1 VLLGEFKGE
10 DKLVVWTSKNQ
21 YYITGFNVDQH
32 FPDETVR
39 VERYVAD
46 KVYSLCYF
54 DKEQNYYYMKRF
66 QLEMS
71 EKMLSFL
78 EEDNSMV
85 FVAITDKQGATLVV
99 TYKGAQV
106 TRPADEVDVDS
117 FIGLKSHRAKGKRI
131 TTYDV
136 DTLQFIEPEEPEVE
150 EDASVDA
157 DMPESDEPMDIADA
171 MDIVGADVDT
181 TVVDVAPADDSAKEE
196 IPVMVI
202 DPEQLNLF

>member
-1 VLLGEFKGE
+1 
-10 DKLVVWTSKNQ
+10 VWTTKNQ

-32 FPDETVR
+32 FPDDTVR
-39 VERYVAD
+39 VERYVAG

-78 EEDNSMV
+78 EEDNSME

-99 TYKGAQV
+99 TYKGAQA

-117 FIGLKSHRAKGKRI
+117 FIGIKSHRAKGKRI

-136 DTLQFIEPEEPEVE
+136 DTLQFVEPEEPEVDE
-150 EDASVDA
+150 NAVDDTDLA
-157 DMPESDEPMDIADA
+157 DNGEPMDIADA
-171 MDIVGADVDT
+171 MNIVAENGAADYD
-181 TVVDVAPADDSAKEE
+181 DVATVDDAPSDDNAKEE